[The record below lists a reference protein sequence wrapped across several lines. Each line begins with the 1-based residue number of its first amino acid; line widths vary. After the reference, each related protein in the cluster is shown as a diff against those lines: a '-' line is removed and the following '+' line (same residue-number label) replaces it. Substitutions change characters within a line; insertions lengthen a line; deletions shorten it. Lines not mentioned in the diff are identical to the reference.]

1 MHARV
6 QERAPI
12 WRSLAR
18 RSHFCRAAR
27 ELGRAL
33 LAVWRDPE
41 TKALPVVAG
50 VLVLTGT
57 IFYWRF
63 EDWTLIES
71 LYFCVVTLTTV
82 GYGDFAPTTTET
94 QIFTIIYILTGF
106 GVLVALLTSVAQ
118 QYLRLKGEG
127 GGAGARLRA
136 RRERRKGLCRG
147 EWVAVRASSHARAG
161 DAFGWRAFAFHGRVS
176 EIHLGWIV

>member
-1 MHARV
+1 MIPLLLAFRG
-6 QERAPI
+6 
-12 WRSLAR
+12 LAR
-18 RSHFCRAAR
+18 AIV
-27 ELGRAL
+27 
-33 LAVWRDPE
+33 AVWRDPE

-57 IFYWRF
+57 LFYWRF

-82 GYGDFAPTTTET
+82 GYGDLSPTTAGT

-118 QYLRLKGEG
+118 QYLKHKTEPRP
-127 GGAGARLRA
+127 ARRRRA
-136 RRERRKGLCRG
+136 RRQRDQPTEEDRTAV
-147 EWVAVRASSHARAG
+147 EAAEPTESVAGQDPAAPR
-161 DAFGWRAFAFHGRVS
+161 
-176 EIHLGWIV
+176 